1 MDKGK
6 IYKIVNQ
13 INKKVYIGCTIYS
26 LEKRLFEHLYRC
38 FNTDSNSKLYN
49 SIRKYGPEHFLI
61 ELIEECTLDNIY
73 KNEMKYIVM
82 YDSYENGLNS
92 TKGGEG
98 CLGYR
103 HSKEIRKK
111 ISKILK
117 NGKSHKNKTYEI
129 IYGENCEIEKE
140 KRKKSVKKYWENIT
154 DEEKEKR
161 INKLKIKSRENA
173 KYSIDFIKKIKKQIN
188 DGYTSKEFKK
198 DYPNIRIN
206 LYYELKSGRRWG
218 DIN

>member
-13 INKKVYIGCTIYS
+13 INNKVYIGCTINS
-26 LEKRLFEHLYRC
+26 LEKRLSEHLYRC

-49 SIRKYGPEHFLI
+49 SIRKYGVENFSI
-61 ELIEECTLDNIY
+61 ELIEECELNVLYEI
-73 KNEMKYIVM
+73 EMKYVEM
-82 YDSYENGLNS
+82 YDSYENGLNT

-103 HSKEIRKK
+103 HSNDIRKK

-129 IYGENCEIEKE
+129 LYGDNCEIEKE
-140 KRKKSVKKYWENIT
+140 KRKNSVKQYWENIT
-154 DEEKEKR
+154 EEEKEKR
-161 INKLKIKSRENA
+161 INNLKIKSRQNS
-173 KYSIDFIKKIKKQIN
+173 KFSIDFIKKIKNQIN
-188 DGYTSKEFKK
+188 DGYSSKEFKN
-198 DYPNIRIN
+198 DYPDIRLN
-206 LYYELKSGRRWG
+206 LYYELKSGRRWK